1 MADIA
6 TGNTVFKLVTQMLSN
21 LLNKSIGTKIMM
33 GFCSV
38 ILILVV
44 SMSFVRF
51 AFQDLRAAFET
62 QQSSAVEVEA
72 SRAIEIAFL
81 DLTRTVNVY
90 VFTENQSALDSAEAL
105 ITQLQGLI
113 DQARTVSSSEE
124 GRAQLQ
130 KAAETLADYTKTWRL
145 IVEAKKEQLTLIAT
159 KVGPVGDKLRLDIQ
173 FLASKIENS
182 EHTDL
187 VPVASKALELFTTVR
202 LLVGEAIFKNQPE
215 QLKATDQAFT
225 NMSGRLAFLVTS
237 LGDSPETSLV
247 QKIQRSAADFQT
259 SYQRTVQ
266 LGEMLGRLASTD
278 LPQKMQA
285 ISDLLIAIRQ
295 TVVQTADTIGAQTR
309 TSLALMD
316 MLLLAGTGV
325 VVILG
330 SGLAYV
336 IGRSISRPIVK
347 IANAM
352 KQLAAHNMAVDVAGL
367 GSRHEIGAMV
377 TSLEV
382 FKASMIE
389 SDRLAEAERE
399 AQQQHAQRHAL
410 VAEEIASFDNS
421 IRVALGVLN
430 AAVAE
435 MRKTANGMSTNADIA
450 NNQAGSVAAAA
461 EEASAN
467 VQTVASATE
476 ELSSSIREIA
486 GQITKSSNVAVKAVE
501 EAEES
506 HKTVEG
512 LAEAA
517 QKIGRV
523 VHLISD
529 IANQTNLLAL
539 NATIEAARA
548 GEAGRGFAVV
558 ASEVKN
564 LASQTAQATE
574 DISSEVEAMQV
585 AVNAVVA
592 TIARV
597 VDTINSMNAI
607 SSSIAAAMEQ
617 QEAAT
622 REIARNVQE
631 ASLGT
636 GEVSRGIID
645 VKGAVNETGAA
656 SSRVLVAADELGGQA
671 ATLRSDV
678 DHFLQKIGS
687 A

>member
-1 MADIA
+1 MAGIA
-6 TGNTVFKLVTQMLSN
+6 TRNTVFQLVVQMLSK

-33 GFCSV
+33 GFCSI
-38 ILILVV
+38 ILILVA
-44 SMSFVRF
+44 SMSFVRL
-51 AFQDLRAAFET
+51 AFQDLRTAFET
-62 QQSSAVEVEA
+62 QQTSALEVEA

-81 DLTRTVNVY
+81 DLTRTVNAY
-90 VFTENQSALDSAEAL
+90 VFTGSQSALDASETL

-113 DQARTVSSSEE
+113 DQARTVASSEE
-124 GRAQLQ
+124 DRVQLQ

-182 EHTDL
+182 EHTDM

-237 LGDSPETSLV
+237 LGDSPEASLV

-259 SYQRTVQ
+259 SYQRAVR
-266 LGEMLGRLASTD
+266 LGEMLGRLASVD
-278 LPQKMQA
+278 LPQKVDA
-285 ISDLLIAIRQ
+285 VSSLLIAIRQ
-295 TVVQTADTIGAQTR
+295 TAVQAADSIGAQTR
-309 TSLALMD
+309 ASLEGMN
-316 MLLLAGTGV
+316 MLLLAGTGLV
-325 VVILG
+325 VVLG
-330 SGLAYV
+330 SGLAFV
-336 IGRSISRPIVK
+336 IGRSISRPIVR
-347 IANAM
+347 IAGAM
-352 KQLAAHNMAVDVAGL
+352 QQLAARDMTVDVTGL
-367 GSRHEIGAMV
+367 GNRHEIGAMV
-377 TSLEV
+377 TSFEV
-382 FKASMIE
+382 FKVSMIE
-389 SDRLAEAERE
+389 SDRLAAAERE
-399 AQQQHAQRHAL
+399 AQRQQAQRHAL
-410 VAEEIASFDNS
+410 VTAEIANFDNS

-435 MRKTANGMSTNADIA
+435 MRKTADGMSTNADIA

-486 GQITKSSNVAVKAVE
+486 GQITKSSTVAVKAVE

-512 LAEAA
+512 LADAA

-574 DISSEVEAMQV
+574 DISSEVESMQV

-592 TIARV
+592 TIGRV

-671 ATLRSDV
+671 ETLRADV
-678 DHFLQKIGS
+678 DRFLQKIGT